1 VFGRRSKSPQPET
14 SEGSA
19 KAAGKGHPTP
29 TRKEAEE
36 ARKAR
41 LTVPKSRR
49 DQAARSREQTRDARA
64 RVRTALQTGDD
75 KYLPARDKGPVKR
88 YIRDYVDS
96 RRTIGELL
104 LPVFFV
110 VFMLMIFAGQ
120 SSAGSAVNSFGST
133 AWLFIILLMVV
144 DSVRIVRGVKAGVR
158 ERFGDDQT
166 KGVSMYAV
174 MRAWQMRRLRLPK
187 PQVSHGDEV

>member
-1 VFGRRSKSPQPET
+1 VFGRRSKSPQPDA
-14 SEGSA
+14 SEVST
-19 KAAGKGHPTP
+19 KAGGKGHPTP

-41 LTVPKSRR
+41 LTAPKSRR
-49 DQAARSREQTRDARA
+49 GQAARSRDQTRDARA

-75 KYLPARDKGPVKR
+75 KYLPERDKGPVKR
-88 YIRDYVDS
+88 YVRDYVDS

-110 VFMLMIFAGQ
+110 VFVIVIALPQFSAIG
-120 SSAGSAVNSFGST
+120 SSA
-133 AWLFIILLMVV
+133 WLAIIFLMVA
-144 DSVRIVRGVKAGVR
+144 DSARIVRGVKAGVR
-158 ERFGDDQT
+158 ERFGDDRT

-187 PQVSHGDEV
+187 PQVSHGDQV